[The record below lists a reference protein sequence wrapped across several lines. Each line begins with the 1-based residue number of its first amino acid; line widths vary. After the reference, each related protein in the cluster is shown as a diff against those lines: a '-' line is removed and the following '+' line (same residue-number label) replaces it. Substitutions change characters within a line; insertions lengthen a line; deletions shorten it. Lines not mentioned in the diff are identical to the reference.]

1 MAAVP
6 SRAAAAPISLS
17 APAPSRQT
25 KGSKRMAAPQ
35 PSGTDPAPSPAP
47 ARSLLWPA
55 AAVGL
60 GFLLVY
66 NSLDASAGVPPPAA
80 AVSAPTTGASASASA
95 RPAPSPSA
103 AAVNPGLSRSEPSRI
118 SIRSIAVNAPFTPLS
133 IGASGQLDAPPA
145 DDANLV
151 GWFKDGATPGERGTS
166 VVAGHVDTKTGPAVF
181 LLLSTLKAGNTVDIT
196 RKDGVVA
203 TFKVDA
209 VETFSKAD
217 FPSDRVYSDNG
228 TAQLRLITCGG
239 VYDKKAKDYEDNV
252 VVFAHLDSAKNG

>member
-1 MAAVP
+1 
-6 SRAAAAPISLS
+6 
-17 APAPSRQT
+17 
-25 KGSKRMAAPQ
+25 MAAPE
-35 PSGTDPAPSPAP
+35 PSGTDSASPAP

-66 NSLDASAGVPPPAA
+66 NSLDASAGVPSPATT
-80 AVSAPTTGASASASA
+80 VSAPAATAPASA
-95 RPAPSPSA
+95 RPTPSA
-103 AAVNPGLSRSEPSRI
+103 AADNPGMPPSEPSRL
-118 SIRSIAVNAPFTPLS
+118 SIRSIAVDAPFTPLS
-133 IGASGQLDAPPA
+133 IGSSGQLDAPPA
-145 DDANLV
+145 NDPNLV

-196 RKDGVVA
+196 REDGKVA
-203 TFKVDA
+203 SFKVDT

-239 VYDKKAKDYEDNV
+239 LYDKKAKDYKDNV
-252 VVFAHLDSAKNG
+252 VVFAHLVSGKNG

>member
-1 MAAVP
+1 
-6 SRAAAAPISLS
+6 
-17 APAPSRQT
+17 
-25 KGSKRMAAPQ
+25 MAAPE
-35 PSGTDPAPSPAP
+35 PSGTDSASPAAP

-66 NSLDASAGVPPPAA
+66 NSLDASAGVPSPATT
-80 AVSAPTTGASASASA
+80 VSAPATTAPASP
-95 RPAPSPSA
+95 RPAPS
-103 AAVNPGLSRSEPSRI
+103 AAVDNPGLPPSEPSRLA
-118 SIRSIAVNAPFTPLS
+118 IRSIAVDAPFTPLS
-133 IGASGQLDAPPA
+133 IGSSGQLDAPPA
-145 DDANLV
+145 NDPNLV

-196 RKDGVVA
+196 RKDGKVA
-203 TFKVDA
+203 SFKVDT

-239 VYDKKAKDYEDNV
+239 VYDKKAKDYKDNV
-252 VVFAHLDSAKNG
+252 VVFAHLVSGTNG

>member
-1 MAAVP
+1 
-6 SRAAAAPISLS
+6 
-17 APAPSRQT
+17 
-25 KGSKRMAAPQ
+25 MAAPE
-35 PSGTDPAPSPAP
+35 PSGTDSASPAP

-66 NSLDASAGVPPPAA
+66 NSLDASAGVPSPATT
-80 AVSAPTTGASASASA
+80 VSAPAATAPASA
-95 RPAPSPSA
+95 RPAPSA
-103 AAVNPGLSRSEPSRI
+103 AADNPGMPPSEPSRL
-118 SIRSIAVNAPFTPLS
+118 SIRSIAVDAPFTPLS
-133 IGASGQLDAPPA
+133 IGSSGQLDAPPA
-145 DDANLV
+145 NDPNLV

-196 RKDGVVA
+196 REDGKVA
-203 TFKVDA
+203 SFKVDT

-239 VYDKKAKDYEDNV
+239 LYDKKAKDYKDNV
-252 VVFAHLDSAKNG
+252 VVFAHLVSGKNG